1 MNSNHQTPFTQTT
14 RRFRAS
20 GLAVLAAVMLFT
32 GLAATPASAGKAR
45 WVLVGKELFTI
56 DGESARVPTY
66 VNTGSIV
73 GDRSDSYTVT
83 FQARFAGKLGINRVN
98 VGVVV
103 DCENGDANSDQFIV
117 YYSAGSDDSETYYG
131 GDISPRIQQRALSYC
146 Y

>member
-1 MNSNHQTPFTQTT
+1 MNNQNRKPVNRSA
-14 RRFRAS
+14 RRVRS
-20 GLAVLAAVMLFT
+20 GGLVVLSTLILLT
-32 GLAATPASAGKAR
+32 GLGIAPASAGKAR

-73 GDRSDSYTVT
+73 GDRFDTYTVT

-103 DCENGDANSDQFIV
+103 DCVNDDANSDQFIV

-131 GDISPRIQQRALSYC
+131 GDISPRIRQRALSYC